1 MIKTFADKHSRDLF
15 INGKSRRLPPG
26 IVQRAKQRLDY
37 VHRATQLNDLRVPA
51 SNRLHALRGDRKG
64 QHAIFINK
72 QWRVCF
78 RFERGDAYDVEVTDY
93 H

>member
-1 MIKTFADKHSRDLF
+1 MIKSFADKHSRDLF
-15 INGKSRRLPPG
+15 ITGTSRRLPAD
-26 IVQRAKQRLDY
+26 IIRRAMQRLEY
-37 VHRATQLNDLRVPA
+37 VHLATKLDDLRVPA

-64 QHAIFINK
+64 QHAIAIND

-78 RFERGDAYDVEVTDY
+78 CFEDGDAYDVEVTDY